1 MTTPRLLS
9 FLHRNYRTV
18 REGYLVQ
25 ALQSELK
32 HEKSSNPFQ
41 SHESGS
47 LGDFVL
53 DWDASHSQDVVLRRY
68 SPGEEIA
75 VSSLLGSGSFEENS
89 LLPRKVLMKVCIV
102 KPGLSPVLQFDCDIF
117 SRDDVRSDFNIR
129 NAYYLQSRD
138 CLGASNYRGPLFS
151 SLDPLLQKSLKEYLI
166 AKGIGVEL
174 TNFLLFHLHKK
185 EHGQYVNWLE
195 KLETMFA
202 K

>member
-1 MTTPRLLS
+1 MTPPRLLS

-41 SHESGS
+41 NHESGS

-75 VSSLLGSGSFEENS
+75 VSSLLGFGSFEENS
-89 LLPRKVLMKVCIV
+89 LLPRKALMKVCIV

-117 SRDDVRSDFNIR
+117 SREH
-129 NAYYLQSRD
+129 
-138 CLGASNYRGPLFS
+138 
-151 SLDPLLQKSLKEYLI
+151 LD
-166 AKGIGVEL
+166 A
-174 TNFLLFHLHKK
+174 
-185 EHGQYVNWLE
+185 VN
-195 KLETMFA
+195 
-202 K
+202 